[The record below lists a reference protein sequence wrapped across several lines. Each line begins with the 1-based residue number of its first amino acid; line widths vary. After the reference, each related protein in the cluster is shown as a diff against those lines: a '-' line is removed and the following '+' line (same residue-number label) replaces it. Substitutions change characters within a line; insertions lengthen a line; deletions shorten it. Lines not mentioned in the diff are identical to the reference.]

1 MKTINK
7 TTSIP
12 LIASSILLS
21 SNLLGATPPSSSD
34 ILRQTEPIKIEK
46 QESILPEIK
55 VPTYKAPMIASDI
68 KIGVK
73 GFKITNNNLFSEAE
87 LSSLLKEYENKE
99 LTFNDLNDAA
109 NIITKYY
116 KEKGYFVSRGYIP
129 VQELS
134 KTDAIVEISVIEALF
149 GKFTL
154 VNNSLVDDATIQG
167 FLYTFSNKVVSTPSL
182 ERQMLLL
189 DDLAGVKVSNA
200 EVFAGESVGTTDFGI
215 ETTAEPKYYG
225 YAIADNYGSR
235 YTGEYRLN
243 IAGYVN
249 SVSGR
254 GDLLGINALGSNTG
268 DMANGRVSYA
278 TPLGYSGFS
287 LDSSIAYTTYE
298 IGKEFENLDIKG
310 KNTTFDIGVQYPLIK
325 TRNHTLETSLTY
337 AYKDAT
343 DEDNYQADREKKVNS
358 LKFAL
363 SDTLKTLSG
372 ALESSIAIT
381 SGDVA
386 LNDYAKS
393 NDTLQID
400 GKFIKLNLSLGYTHA
415 FPKNLSLSTKLSGQ
429 TSLCSNLDG
438 GEDFSAGGA
447 YGVRAYTDSELSGDK
462 GYLASL
468 ELSYTL
474 PQIKMINHTLSLFA
488 DHAKVWDNKEPVVG
502 VNPESRLLSAGGVGY
517 NLAFKDFSLKA
528 SYAHGFG
535 ADKTP
540 TGDGGDTNLN
550 RAFVQAMVRF

>member
-1 MKTINK
+1 MKKIDISII
-7 TTSIP
+7 TTT
-12 LIASSILLS
+12 L
-21 SNLLGATPPSSSD
+21 LLGSSLYGVTPPKGSD
-34 ILRQTEPIKIEK
+34 MLRQAEPIKVEK
-46 QESILPEIK
+46 EKSTLPQIKESS
-55 VPTYKAPMIASDI
+55 YKAPIVADKGL

-73 GFKITNNNLFSEAE
+73 NFTISQNSAISQKE
-87 LSSLLKEYENKE
+87 LLKLIKEYEGKE
-99 LTFNDLNDAA
+99 LTLNELNDVAS
-109 NIITKYY
+109 ILTKYY
-116 KEKGYFVSRGYIP
+116 RNQGYFVSRAYIP
-129 VQELS
+129 AQELS
-134 KTDAIVEISVIEALF
+134 KTDATVEIAIIEGLY
-149 GKFTL
+149 GNFT
-154 VNNSLVDDATIQG
+154 VKNSSLVKDTVVQG
-167 FLYTFSNKVVSTPSL
+167 FMDKLTSGDVISTKSL
-182 ERQMLLL
+182 ERQMMLV
-189 DDLAGVKVSNA
+189 DDLGGVQITNVEIFPGA
-200 EVFAGESVGTTDFGI
+200 EVGKSDFAITSE
-215 ETTAEPKYYG
+215 AEAKYYG

-243 IAGYVN
+243 VAGYIN
-249 SVSGR
+249 SLTKR
-254 GDLLGINALGSNTG
+254 GDLLGISALGSHTG
-268 DMANGRVSYA
+268 DMANGRLSYA

-310 KNTTFDIGVQYPLIK
+310 KSTTFDIGVQYPFIK

-337 AYKDAT
+337 AYKNAT

-358 LKFAL
+358 LKIELADNF
-363 SDTLKTLSG
+363 KTTNGVLD
-372 ALESSIAIT
+372 SSISIT

-400 GKFIKLNLSLGYTHA
+400 GKYTKLNLSLGYTHA
-415 FPKNLSLSTKLSGQ
+415 FPKNFSLSTKLSGQ

-468 ELSYTL
+468 ELSYKL
-474 PQIKMINHTLSLFA
+474 PQIKMLNHTLSLFA
-488 DHAKVWDNKEPVVG
+488 DHAKVWDNKDAVAG
-502 VNPESRLLSAGGVGY
+502 VNPETRLLSGAGVGY
-517 NLAFKDFSLKA
+517 NLSYKDFSLKA

-540 TGDGGDTNLN
+540 TGDGDDTNLN
-550 RAFVQAMVRF
+550 RAFVQAMMRF